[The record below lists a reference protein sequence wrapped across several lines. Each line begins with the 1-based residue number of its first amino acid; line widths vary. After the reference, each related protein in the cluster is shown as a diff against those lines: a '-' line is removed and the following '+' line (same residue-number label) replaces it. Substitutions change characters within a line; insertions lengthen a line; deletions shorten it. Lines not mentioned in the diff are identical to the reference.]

1 MPPLCQAD
9 SAKAAPA
16 TPTRLSTV
24 VAQAYTVSMQSP
36 TPDPDILIAGGSY
49 AGLTLA
55 LALSRVAGGELRI
68 TVVSPEFPSLDPLKS
83 DIRASALSRGSLH
96 LLDNLGLWS
105 ALAPYAQPVTSI
117 ELTDSALDDA
127 LRPTRLK
134 YDLAPDANLSAA
146 ELPRMVI
153 IENHHLG
160 RVLHDAAIKA
170 TSVSLLSGTEIKSY
184 ATDPGRIVATLS
196 SGQLISARLLVAADG
211 SRSKLRDLAGIRT
224 TGHAYDQLGIIAIV
238 EPELPHAGRAIQH
251 FLPAGPFALL
261 PLISNRICVTWSE
274 GTAEAQRIL
283 ALDALAFRAEVEKR
297 FGHEFG
303 ALKLISAPKSW
314 PLSLGLARNLIA
326 PRFTVIGD
334 AAHSVH
340 PLAGQG
346 LNLGF
351 RDVAALTETIVDAAR
366 LGLDIG
372 QVNTLERYER
382 WRRFDNLAAAS
393 GFDMLNRLF
402 STPSTLARSTRGAA
416 LALTDALPGFKS
428 WLVDEASGESGD
440 APLLLRARP

>member
-1 MPPLCQAD
+1 MPPPCQPA
-9 SAKAAPA
+9 SPA
-16 TPTRLSTV
+16 TPLRLFTV
-24 VAQAYTVSMQSP
+24 VTHAYTLSMPST

-55 LALSRVAGGELRI
+55 LALAHLTRGDLTIA
-68 TVVSPEFPSLDPLKS
+68 VVSPDFPALDPVTS

-96 LLDNLGLWS
+96 LLDHLGLWP

-127 LRPTRLK
+127 VRPTRLT
-134 YDLAPDANLSAA
+134 YDLAINPSNAA
-146 ELPRMVI
+146 VDLPRMVI
-153 IENHHLG
+153 VENHHLG
-160 RVLHDAAIKA
+160 RVLHDAATLA
-170 TSVSLLSGTEIKSY
+170 PGVSLITDAEIKSFSINS
-184 ATDPGRIVATLS
+184 GRVSATLS
-196 SGQLISARLLVAADG
+196 SGKLMSACLLVAADG
-211 SRSKLRDLAGIRT
+211 SRSRLRDLAGIGM
-224 TGHAYDQLGIIAIV
+224 TGHAYAQVGIITIV
-238 EPELPHAGRAIQH
+238 KPERPHGGRAIQH

-261 PLISNRICVTWSE
+261 PLTCDRICVTWTE

-283 ALDALAFRAEVEKR
+283 AMDHQSFRAEVERR
-297 FGHEFG
+297 FGQAFG
-303 ALKLISAPKSW
+303 ALELISAPKSW

-326 PRFTVIGD
+326 PRFALVGD
-334 AAHSVH
+334 AAHTVH

-351 RDVAALTETIVDAAR
+351 RDIAALSETIVDAAR

-393 GFDMLNRLF
+393 GFDVLNSLF
-402 STPSTLARSTRGAA
+402 STSSTLARSTRGTA
-416 LALTDALPGFKS
+416 LALTNALPGFKS
-428 WLVDEASGESGD
+428 WLVDEASGDSGD
-440 APLLLRARP
+440 VPGLLRARA